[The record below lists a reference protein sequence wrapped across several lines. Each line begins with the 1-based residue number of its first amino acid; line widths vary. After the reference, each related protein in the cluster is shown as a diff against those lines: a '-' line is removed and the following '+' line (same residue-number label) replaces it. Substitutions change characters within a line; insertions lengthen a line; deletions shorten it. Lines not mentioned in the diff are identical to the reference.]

1 MYGGRVHVNGGHD
14 DSQTDG
20 LENIHTFVGCGRS
33 VSAPLET
40 TAVNFLFTAPFGVFL
55 WVLFPA
61 GAAVSTSGVLLAIAS
76 GSLASGVGYA
86 LWYSVLPK
94 LESTL
99 AAIFQLSVP
108 IIALAGGVLF
118 LGEAVTLSFAIS
130 AGLIMAGVLVA
141 VRK

>member
-1 MYGGRVHVNGGHD
+1 M
-14 DSQTDG
+14 
-20 LENIHTFVGCGRS
+20 
-33 VSAPLET
+33 
-40 TAVNFLFTAPFGVFL
+40 
-55 WVLFPA
+55 LFPA